1 MRPGLWTM
9 TTLPAIAWALAAG
22 CLPGSGPPLL
32 SREDAAPPPGTNLD
46 DDASVNRRD
55 VDLGD
60 PFAVDGLVPSHGPW
74 TGATRAKISG
84 RGFSS
89 RLRVWIGGIELD
101 PSAVFASD
109 PTRAAIVT
117 PAGNPGAVDVRIRD
131 DDSKRERVLPGG
143 FTYDAFAVLPDSGAT
158 SGGTR
163 IGIAG
168 RGTKWTSGTTVAIGG
183 KPCDSIAIVD
193 PETIQC
199 VTPPGAPGAKDVTV
213 TTPDNVS
220 VQARDAFTYSDSPDG
235 YRGGLSGGI
244 LAGSLR
250 VLAFDAWT
258 GVPLAGAKAI
268 AGGDLA
274 TAIVQSTNAAG
285 VAQIALP
292 AGTTK
297 VTVTL
302 AAKCHQPMTFVD
314 VPVDTATLYLQPTL
328 DPECAS
334 GDPPSSGNRGVRNGG
349 AINGE
354 LVWPQNFEFGRAK
367 WNNVPSPT
375 RPSERQAAY
384 VFTAA
389 GSPGEPFTL
398 PPADAAVTPTSLGQ
412 RGYSFEIVTYPG
424 NMTVYALAGIEDRS
438 ATPPRF
444 TAYAMGVARSV
455 SVQPGYRTTGVD
467 IPMTSL
473 VDHQVTLAPQP
484 PPVGPRGPDRL
495 QSQIAVTLGN
505 AGFAIVSQSAKVS
518 MLPLGGNVTFV
529 GMPSLD
535 ATLAGESYVI
545 GAVAA
550 TGQFLQYP
558 ASVVSRVK
566 TTQANAP
573 VSIGGF
579 LPVPTMQQPA
589 GGTWDGTHVEFAA
602 SGAYDLA
609 ELVVTS
615 GGGFVTWTII
625 APAGATSFDLPDL
638 STLPDNVGLV
648 RGAIGSTLYVARLD
662 QFSYAKLR
670 SGQLGTG
677 AWNAYALDNLWGAY

>member
-1 MRPGLWTM
+1 MRAALVAVITFVASAAACFPG
-9 TTLPAIAWALAAG
+9 A
-22 CLPGSGPPLL
+22 GPPLL
-32 SREDAAPPPGTNLD
+32 SREDAGPPPSTNLD
-46 DDASVNRRD
+46 DDAGVARRD

-74 TGATRAKISG
+74 TGGTRAKISG

-89 RLRVWIGGIELD
+89 RLRVWIGGAELD

-117 PAGNPGAVDVRIRD
+117 PQGNPGPVDVRIRD
-131 DDSKRERVLPGG
+131 DDSRRERVLQGG

-163 IGIAG
+163 IAIHG
-168 RGTKWTSGTTVAIGG
+168 RGTKWALGTKVAIGA
-183 KPCDSIAIVD
+183 KPCDSVTVVD
-193 PETIQC
+193 SENIQC

-235 YRGGLSGGI
+235 YRGGLSGGA

-258 GVPLAGAKAI
+258 GVPLPGAKAI
-268 AGGDLA
+268 AGGNLA
-274 TAIVQSTNAAG
+274 TAVVQPTNAAG
-285 VAQIALP
+285 VAQITLP
-292 AGTTK
+292 ATTTK
-297 VTVTL
+297 ITVTV
-302 AAKCHQPMTFVD
+302 AAKCHQPQSFVD
-314 VPVDTATLYLQPTL
+314 VPVDTVTVYLQPTL
-328 DPECAS
+328 DPACAD

-354 LVWPQNFEFGRAK
+354 LVWPQGFEFGRAK
-367 WNNVPSPT
+367 WNNVPAPT
-375 RPSERQAAY
+375 RATERQAAY

-389 GSPGEPFTL
+389 GSPAEPFSL
-398 PPADAAVTPTSLGQ
+398 PPADAAVTPASAGQ
-412 RGYSFEIVTYPG
+412 RGYGFEIVTYPG

-438 ATPPRF
+438 VSPPIF
-444 TAYAMGVARSV
+444 TAYAMGVARGV

-467 IPMTSL
+467 IPMTTL
-473 VDHQVTLAPQP
+473 LDHQVTLAPQP

-495 QSQIAVTLGN
+495 QAQIAVTLGN
-505 AGFAIVSQSAKVS
+505 AGFAIVPQSEKVS
-518 MLPLGGNVTFV
+518 LLPLSGNVSFV
-529 GMPSLD
+529 GVPSLD
-535 ATLAGESYVI
+535 ATLTGESYVI
-545 GAVAA
+545 GAVAG
-550 TGQFLQYP
+550 TGQFLQVP
-558 ASVVSRVK
+558 ASVVSRIK

-579 LPVPTMQQPA
+579 LPVPVMQQPA
-589 GGTWDGTHVEFAA
+589 GGTWNGTHVEFTAT
-602 SGAYDLA
+602 GAYDLA
-609 ELVVTS
+609 ELVVVS
-615 GGGFVTWTII
+615 GGGFMSWII
-625 APAGATSFDLPDL
+625 MAPGGVTSFDLPDL

-648 RGAIGSTLYVARLD
+648 RGAIGSTLYVARLE

-670 SGQLGTG
+670 SGQMSSNT
-677 AWNAYALDNLWGAY
+677 WSAYAFDNLWGAY